1 MRIPDHIRRHLVTLL
16 PGRDD
21 VRALP
26 RTWRR
31 DVLAGLTVGVVALPL
46 TLAFGVSSGMGAAAG
61 LVTAIVAGVV
71 AAVFGGSNVQV
82 SGPTGAMAVILAP
95 IVAAHGPHAVV
106 VISILAGL
114 ILVAAGVLRLGRVA
128 VYIPWPVIEGFTAG
142 IAIIIALQQVPFAL
156 DVRTPAGHSPLVA
169 AGEAISAARPPEAL
183 IALGMTVAV
192 VVIIELLRAWR
203 ATFPGA
209 LLAVIAATLV
219 AEASGLG
226 IARIGELPASLPAP
240 SIPLVD
246 PAVLPTLLSPAL
258 AVAVL
263 AAIESLLSAR
273 VAAGMAPTG
282 RVLPDREVFGQGLAS
297 IASGIFGGMP
307 ATGAIARTAVAVR
320 AGARTRL
327 AAIVHALLL
336 LGVVAFG
343 SGLAGRIPM
352 AALAGVLVATT
363 LHMVDLAQVRELLR
377 ISRGTAITFAVTI
390 VCTVALDLI
399 TAVEVGVVLAAFFA
413 LRALA
418 ATTSVTREP
427 LPGPAQ
433 AGDDHIAVL
442 RLEGSL
448 FFGAADKVMED
459 IAGSEA
465 WVVVLR
471 FSKLEMLDPT
481 GAHRLTELIDLL
493 EARGATVII
502 KGLRGRHGRVAERAG
517 VLQALRDPE
526 HVFTD
531 LPAAVAHARSH
542 VARQLAG
549 EPVPPRP

>member
-1 MRIPDHIRRHLVTLL
+1 M
-16 PGRDD
+16 
-21 VRALP
+21 
-26 RTWRR
+26 
-31 DVLAGLTVGVVALPL
+31 
-46 TLAFGVSSGMGAAAG
+46 
-61 LVTAIVAGVV
+61 
-71 AAVFGGSNVQV
+71 
-82 SGPTGAMAVILAP
+82 
-95 IVAAHGPHAVV
+95 
-106 VISILAGL
+106 
-114 ILVAAGVLRLGRVA
+114 
-128 VYIPWPVIEGFTAG
+128 
-142 IAIIIALQQVPFAL
+142 
-156 DVRTPAGHSPLVA
+156 
-169 AGEAISAARPPEAL
+169 
-183 IALGMTVAV
+183 
-192 VVIIELLRAWR
+192 
-203 ATFPGA
+203 
-209 LLAVIAATLV
+209 
-219 AEASGLG
+219 
-226 IARIGELPASLPAP
+226 
-240 SIPLVD
+240 
-246 PAVLPTLLSPAL
+246 
-258 AVAVL
+258 
-263 AAIESLLSAR
+263 
-273 VAAGMAPTG
+273 
-282 RVLPDREVFGQGLAS
+282 
-297 IASGIFGGMP
+297 
-307 ATGAIARTAVAVR
+307 
-320 AGARTRL
+320 
-327 AAIVHALLL
+327 
-336 LGVVAFG
+336 
-343 SGLAGRIPM
+343 
-352 AALAGVLVATT
+352 
-363 LHMVDLAQVRELLR
+363 RELLR